1 MEIKTKAQ
9 LIKKLQKIGEQK
21 LKQGFLF
28 RELAFSIERHK
39 EQKSLSEWLK
49 IARKTLQLEGT
60 ETMKK

>member
-21 LKQGFLF
+21 IEQGVLF
-28 RELAFSIERHK
+28 KELALSIRNHK
-39 EQKSLSEWLK
+39 EQKRLSEWLK
-49 IARKTLQLEGT
+49 IARRTLQLEGT